1 MPPKTNKLSEI
12 ITKHIKQNGPMP
24 LGKFIEYA
32 MTHPEYG
39 YYTNNDP
46 LGSAGDFTT
55 APEISQIFGELIG
68 AWAVDVWMQLG
79 QPDFNLVECGPGRGT
94 LMADIMRIGSN
105 VKGFTECAN
114 IHLIETQS
122 VLRDKQK
129 GSLSTYNVTWHE
141 NLSGMQSDRPCII
154 TGNEFLDAL
163 PIEQLVRDSNGWNQ
177 KAVALDDETQA
188 FIFSNINADKDLT
201 VLLPPKT
208 ESNQTYEVSPARM
221 RFMEGCAE
229 MVSSHGGA
237 ALFIDYGHSQSHYG
251 DTLQAVK
258 DHRFS
263 DVLNNIGGSDITSH
277 VDFDALCR
285 CIGAFD
291 VATMPITPQGRFLQ
305 MLGVNERAE
314 ALTVHNMDKKGDI
327 MQGVNRLTAKE
338 QMGDLFKVMCFYNGS
353 IRPCGFE

>member
-24 LGKFIEYA
+24 LGQFIEYA

-55 APEISQIFGELIG
+55 APEISQVFGELIG

-79 QPDFNLVECGPGRGT
+79 QPAFNLIECGPGRGT
-94 LMADIMRIGSN
+94 LMADIMRIGSSVN
-105 VKGFTECAN
+105 GFTECAN

-122 VLRDKQK
+122 VLRNKQK
-129 GSLSTYNVTWHE
+129 ESLSTYNVKWHE
-141 NLSGMQSDRPCII
+141 NLSGIQSDQPCII
-154 TGNEFLDAL
+154 IGNEFLDAL
-163 PIEQLVRDSNGWNQ
+163 PIEQLVRNDNGWNQ
-177 KAVALDDETQA
+177 KVVALDEGIQA
-188 FIFSNINADKDLT
+188 FIFSNVNADKDLLA
-201 VLLPPKT
+201 LLPSKT
-208 ESNQTYEVSPARM
+208 ESKQIYEVSPARI
-221 RFMEGCAE
+221 RFMEECAE
-229 MVSSHGGA
+229 IVSSHGGV

-263 DVLNNIGGSDITSH
+263 DVLNNIGVSDITSH

-285 CIGAFD
+285 YVGAFD
-291 VATMPITPQGRFLQ
+291 VTTMPIMPQGRFLQ

-314 ALTVHNMDKKGDI
+314 ALTAHNIEKKDDI

>member
-1 MPPKTNKLSEI
+1 MPPKTNKLGEI
-12 ITKHIKQNGPMP
+12 IAKHIKQNGPMP
-24 LGKFIEYA
+24 LGQFIEYA

-68 AWAVDVWMQLG
+68 AWIVDIWMQLG
-79 QPDFNLVECGPGRGT
+79 QPAFNLIECGPGRGT
-94 LMADIMRIGSN
+94 LMADIMRIGSS
-105 VKGFTECAN
+105 VKGFTECTN

-122 VLRDKQK
+122 VLRDKQEE
-129 GSLSTYNVTWHE
+129 SLSTYNVKWHE
-141 NLSGMQSDRPCII
+141 DLSGMQSDQPCII
-154 TGNEFLDAL
+154 IGNEFLDAL
-163 PIEQLVRDSNGWNQ
+163 PIEQLVRDGNGWNQ
-177 KAVALDDETQA
+177 RGVALDDETQA

-201 VLLPPKT
+201 ALLPSKT
-208 ESNQTYEVSPARM
+208 ESNQVYEVSPARL
-221 RFMEGCAE
+221 RFMEECAE
-229 MVSSHGGA
+229 MVSLNGGA

-258 DHRFS
+258 GHRFS
-263 DVLNNIGGSDITSH
+263 DVLNDIGDSDITSH

-291 VATMPITPQGRFLQ
+291 VATMPMTPQGRFLQ

-314 ALTVHNMDKKGDI
+314 ALTVHNADQRDDI
-327 MQGVNRLTAKE
+327 MQGVNRLTAKG